1 MAGYIE
7 QQYPDIWKK
16 VDGKSRLTDNLTNQ
30 LSDCGDI
37 ADALWSLCLYSSRLT
52 MRSARS
58 IHPVVFVNQKRHNQ
72 SRNWRYINKHSSK
85 ELFKALLGWSTALI
99 SHERFYQYSNA
110 KKNNPNYQLLTNKVD
125 WYVQEISIVNDA
137 TGEID
142 EDLPENFSLHCNQN
156 RIKTALY
163 KLDEYRIGCIVV
175 IPTRSHKE
183 AVKKAQELAAPF
195 TSIKHGDSSLYRE
208 YPLPLT
214 LNRNGYL
221 CSFVDDVDGRATFEV
236 LFSDDQED
244 TETELEEESVPTT
257 PIDIQPHT
265 PRTFF
270 RKDRIIKTDWMVES
284 SFREQ
289 LIQEFGDDRII
300 LALIGL
306 FLFGSFRDADDD
318 AFAVIDTETMLQILG
333 KKHSKKNLISSNL
346 QRLGTLISIETTRP
360 FYVKSKA
367 TRFRIID
374 VPEYMKQ
381 AQEQKNKPKVNP
393 VLLSDGISKRIKHS
407 IVDIGINE
415 KTVYP
420 NDVSSQLLSY
430 LNNLPSNSFQSRTKK
445 HWEKMIVLA
454 DNLTAESKE
463 QSLSALSAIQQN
475 PKPTYTQGL
484 NTVRLYAD
492 GGHYQTLKKDIRDLV
507 FDGCIKLDLAHSQLS
522 IAAHIT
528 QAESLLRLCSSGE
541 LWDYLIE
548 KTGIEKAVIKEFIYS
563 VLFTESEVINEDD
576 LPAHIKKAYRELVKT
591 PEISEF
597 LEKRTEY
604 LIYNFND
611 STTDAF
617 NNKLTGRN
625 NQKFNSLVSSI
636 ELLILKPGIE
646 YMLNKDSRTKIV
658 LWLHDG
664 FYLSGSEK
672 ETIFNAKC
680 IIDIVN
686 NELLKL
692 KIPTKLIME

>member
-1 MAGYIE
+1 
-7 QQYPDIWKK
+7 
-16 VDGKSRLTDNLTNQ
+16 
-30 LSDCGDI
+30 
-37 ADALWSLCLYSSRLT
+37 
-52 MRSARS
+52 
-58 IHPVVFVNQKRHNQ
+58 
-72 SRNWRYINKHSSK
+72 
-85 ELFKALLGWSTALI
+85 
-99 SHERFYQYSNA
+99 
-110 KKNNPNYQLLTNKVD
+110 
-125 WYVQEISIVNDA
+125 
-137 TGEID
+137 
-142 EDLPENFSLHCNQN
+142 
-156 RIKTALY
+156 
-163 KLDEYRIGCIVV
+163 
-175 IPTRSHKE
+175 
-183 AVKKAQELAAPF
+183 
-195 TSIKHGDSSLYRE
+195 
-208 YPLPLT
+208 
-214 LNRNGYL
+214 
-221 CSFVDDVDGRATFEV
+221 
-236 LFSDDQED
+236 
-244 TETELEEESVPTT
+244 
-257 PIDIQPHT
+257 
-265 PRTFF
+265 
-270 RKDRIIKTDWMVES
+270 MVES

-289 LIQEFGDDRII
+289 LIQEFGEDRVI

-306 FLFGSFRDADDD
+306 LLFGSFRDAADD
-318 AFAVIDTETMLQILG
+318 AFAIIDIETMLQILG

-346 QRLGTLISIETTRP
+346 QRLKKLINIETTRP
-360 FYVKSKA
+360 FYVRSKA
-367 TRFRIID
+367 TSFRIVDIPD
-374 VPEYMKQ
+374 YMKQ
-381 AQEQKNKPKVNP
+381 AQEQKNKPKVDP
-393 VLLSDGISKRIKHS
+393 VLLLDGSSKRIQHS
-407 IVDIGINE
+407 IIDIGINQ

-445 HWEKMIVLA
+445 HWEEMIA
-454 DNLTAESKE
+454 MAEKLTDESKE
-463 QSLSALSAIQQN
+463 QSLAALSAIQRN
-475 PKPTYTQGL
+475 PKPTYSQGL

-528 QAESLLRLCSSGE
+528 KAESLLRLCSSGE
-541 LWDYLIE
+541 LWDYLIQ

-576 LPAHIKKAYRELVKT
+576 LPTHIKQAYRELVKT

-597 LEKRTEY
+597 LLKRTEY

-625 NQKFNSLVSSI
+625 NQKFNSLISSI

-664 FYLSGSEK
+664 FYLSGSKK
-672 ETIFNAKC
+672 ETLFNAIC

-686 NELLKL
+686 KELIKL